1 MSQVADCQTNLKLS
15 TVDVRDTQR
24 GHRIALHQAMCDH
37 E

>member
-1 MSQVADCQTNLKLS
+1 MSQVVDCQTNSNLL
-15 TVDVRDTQR
+15 TVDVRDPQR